1 MTVFLRLRFVGL
13 QCRGTVCKLLWD
25 TLYQGR
31 DSGGERLR
39 LW

>member
-1 MTVFLRLRFVGL
+1 MTMFLRLRFVGL
-13 QCRGTVCKLLWD
+13 QCRGVVCKLLWD

-31 DSGGERLR
+31 DSGGERLL